1 MTKINKREYSTPMVE
16 LLEARVEK
24 GFAGSGSVPQLEDY
38 TQSIGN
44 TETGGYVFN

>member
-24 GFAGSGSVPQLEDY
+24 GFAGSGSDPQLENY
-38 TQSIGN
+38 TKSIGN
-44 TETGGYVFN
+44 MDPDGYQFS